1 MEGSNPLFFMVN
13 ASLNWASIVGI
24 LLVLLWIPAVTSG
37 IFRIWFV
44 LNRRADTSPRVLIKT
59 FLIIFQTI
67 GRAFFIPLAGVVFFF
82 QGWRLDPILQFAC
95 ALLAGGIA
103 AEMVPSFIDDYQGWR
118 KRSDIA
124 TEAIVVDSQPVDSV
138 EENK

>member
-1 MEGSNPLFFMVN
+1 MVN
-13 ASLNWASIVGI
+13 ASLNWTSIVGI
-24 LLVLLWIPAVTSG
+24 LLVLLWIPAVISG

-44 LNRRADTSPRVLIKT
+44 LNRRAYTSPRVLIKT

-67 GRAFFIPLAGVVFFF
+67 GRAFFIPLAGGIFFF

-103 AEMVPSFIDDYQGWR
+103 VEMVPSFIDDYQGWR
-118 KRSDIA
+118 KRTGRA
-124 TEAIVVDSQPVDSV
+124 TAAIVVNSQPDDSG

>member
-1 MEGSNPLFFMVN
+1 MVN

-44 LNRRADTSPRVLIKT
+44 LNRRADTSPRVLRKT

-67 GRAFFIPLAGVVFFF
+67 GRAFFIPLAGVIFIF
-82 QGWRLDPILQFAC
+82 QGWRIDQELQFAC

-103 AEMVPSFIDDYQGWR
+103 VEMVPSFIDDYQGWR
-118 KRSDIA
+118 KRTGRASA
-124 TEAIVVDSQPVDSV
+124 AIVVDSQPDDSV

>member
-1 MEGSNPLFFMVN
+1 MIN

-24 LLVLLWIPAVTSG
+24 LLVLLWIPAVISG

-44 LNRRADTSPRVLIKT
+44 LNRRADSSQRLLIKT

-67 GRAFFIPLAGVVFFF
+67 GRAFFIPLAGVIFFF

-103 AEMVPSFIDDYQGWR
+103 VEMVPSFIDDYLGWK
-118 KRSDIA
+118 KRRGTAIP
-124 TEAIVVDSQPVDSV
+124 AIVVDSQPDDSA
-138 EENK
+138 E

>member
-1 MEGSNPLFFMVN
+1 MLN
-13 ASLNWASIVGI
+13 ASLNWASIVGL

-59 FLIIFQTI
+59 FFIIFQTL
-67 GRAFFIPLAGVVFFF
+67 GRAFFIPVAGIGFFF
-82 QGWRLDPILQFAC
+82 EGWRLDPILQFAC

-103 AEMVPSFIDDYQGWR
+103 VEMVPSFIDDYQGWR
-118 KRSDIA
+118 KRTGRA
-124 TEAIVVDSQPVDSV
+124 TAAIVVDSQPDDSV

>member
-1 MEGSNPLFFMVN
+1 MVN
-13 ASLNWASIVGI
+13 ASLNWASLVGI
-24 LLVLLWIPAVTSG
+24 LLVLLWLPASVSG
-37 IFRIWFV
+37 IFQIWFT

-67 GRAFFIPLAGVVFFF
+67 GRAFFIPLAGVIFFF
-82 QGWRLDPILQFAC
+82 HGWKLDPILQFAC

-103 AEMVPSFIDDYQGWR
+103 VEMVPSFIDDYQGWR
-118 KRSDIA
+118 KRTGRA
-124 TEAIVVDSQPVDSV
+124 TAAIVVDSQPDDSV

>member
-1 MEGSNPLFFMVN
+1 M
-13 ASLNWASIVGI
+13 NWASIVGI
-24 LLVLLWIPAVTSG
+24 LLVLLWIPAVISG

-67 GRAFFIPLAGVVFFF
+67 GRAFFIPLAGVIFFF
-82 QGWRLDPILQFAC
+82 QGWRLDPILQLAC
-95 ALLAGGIA
+95 VLLAGGIA
-103 AEMVPSFIDDYQGWR
+103 VEMVPSFIDDYQGWR
-118 KRSDIA
+118 KRTGRETA
-124 TEAIVVDSQPVDSV
+124 AIGVDSQPDDSA

>member
-1 MEGSNPLFFMVN
+1 MGGLFYPI
-13 ASLNWASIVGI
+13 SWS
-24 LLVLLWIPAVTSG
+24 
-37 IFRIWFV
+37 R
-44 LNRRADTSPRVLIKT
+44 
-59 FLIIFQTI
+59 
-67 GRAFFIPLAGVVFFF
+67 FFF

-118 KRSDIA
+118 KRSDRA
-124 TEAIVVDSQPVDSV
+124 TEAIVVDSQPVDSA

>member
-1 MEGSNPLFFMVN
+1 MVN

-67 GRAFFIPLAGVVFFF
+67 GRAFFIPLAGLVLFF

-103 AEMVPSFIDDYQGWR
+103 VEMVPSFIDDYQGWR
-118 KRSDIA
+118 KRTGRA
-124 TEAIVVDSQPVDSV
+124 TAAIVVNSQPDDSA

>member
-1 MEGSNPLFFMVN
+1 MIN
-13 ASLNWASIVGI
+13 ASFNWASFIGI

-44 LNRRADTSPRVLIKT
+44 LTRRADTSLKVLIKT
-59 FLIIFQTI
+59 FLIIFQTV
-67 GRAFFIPLAGVVFFF
+67 GRAFFIPLAGVIFFF

-103 AEMVPSFIDDYQGWR
+103 VEMVPSFIDDYQGWR
-118 KRSDIA
+118 KRTGRA
-124 TEAIVVDSQPVDSV
+124 TAAIVVDSQPDDSA

>member
-1 MEGSNPLFFMVN
+1 MFN

-67 GRAFFIPLAGVVFFF
+67 GRAFFIPLAGIVFFF

-103 AEMVPSFIDDYQGWR
+103 VEMVPSFIDDYQGWR
-118 KRSDIA
+118 KRTGRA
-124 TEAIVVDSQPVDSV
+124 TAAIVVDSQPDDSA

>member
-1 MEGSNPLFFMVN
+1 MVN

-24 LLVLLWIPAVTSG
+24 LLVFWWMPEVTSG

-44 LNRRADTSPRVLIKT
+44 LNRSADTSPRLLIKT
-59 FLIIFQTI
+59 FLIIFQII

-103 AEMVPSFIDDYQGWR
+103 VEMVPSFIDDYQGWR
-118 KRSDIA
+118 KRTGRA
-124 TEAIVVDSQPVDSV
+124 TAAIVVDSQPDDSV

>member
-1 MEGSNPLFFMVN
+1 MFA

-44 LNRRADTSPRVLIKT
+44 LNRRADTLPKVLIKT
-59 FLIIFQTI
+59 FLIIFQTV
-67 GRAFFIPLAGVVFFF
+67 GRAFFIPLAGVIFFF

-103 AEMVPSFIDDYQGWR
+103 VEMVPSFIDDYLGWR
-118 KRSDIA
+118 KRTGRA
-124 TEAIVVDSQPVDSV
+124 TAAIVVDSQPDNSA

>member
-1 MEGSNPLFFMVN
+1 M
-13 ASLNWASIVGI
+13 
-24 LLVLLWIPAVTSG
+24 WIPAVTSG

-67 GRAFFIPLAGVVFFF
+67 GRAFVIPLAGGIFFF

-95 ALLAGGIA
+95 ALLVIGIA
-103 AEMVPSFIDDYQGWR
+103 VEMVPSFIDDYQGWR
-118 KRSDIA
+118 NRTGRA
-124 TEAIVVDSQPVDSV
+124 TAAIVVDSQPDDSV

>member
-1 MEGSNPLFFMVN
+1 MVN

-24 LLVLLWIPAVTSG
+24 LLVLLWFPAVTSG
-37 IFRIWFV
+37 IFRLWFV

-67 GRAFFIPLAGVVFFF
+67 GRAFFIPLAGIIFFF
-82 QGWRLDPILQFAC
+82 QGWRLDPILQLAC
-95 ALLAGGIA
+95 ALLTGGIA
-103 AEMVPSFIDDYQGWR
+103 VEMVQSFIEDYQGWR
-118 KRSDIA
+118 KRTGRA
-124 TEAIVVDSQPVDSV
+124 TAAIVVDSQPDDSA

>member
-1 MEGSNPLFFMVN
+1 MIN

-24 LLVLLWIPAVTSG
+24 LLVLLWIPAVISG
-37 IFRIWFV
+37 IFRIGFV
-44 LNRRADTSPRVLIKT
+44 LNRRADKSPRVLIKT
-59 FLIIFQTI
+59 LLIIFQTI
-67 GRAFFIPLAGVVFFF
+67 GRAFFIPLAGLVFFF

-103 AEMVPSFIDDYQGWR
+103 VEMVSSFIDDYLGWR
-118 KRSDIA
+118 NRTVRA
-124 TEAIVVDSQPVDSV
+124 TAAIVVDSQSDYSA

>member
-1 MEGSNPLFFMVN
+1 MINN
-13 ASLNWASIVGI
+13 SLTWASIVGI
-24 LLVLLWIPAVTSG
+24 LLVLLWLPAVTSG

-44 LNRRADTSPRVLIKT
+44 LNRRADTSPSVLIKT

-67 GRAFFIPLAGVVFFF
+67 GRAFFIPLAGVVFFLW
-82 QGWRLDPILQFAC
+82 GWKLDPILQFAC

-103 AEMVPSFIDDYQGWR
+103 LEMVPSFIDDYQGWR
-118 KRSDIA
+118 KRTGRA
-124 TEAIVVDSQPVDSV
+124 TAAIVLDSQPDDSA

>member
-1 MEGSNPLFFMVN
+1 MIN

-37 IFRIWFV
+37 IFRLWFV
-44 LNRRADTSPRVLIKT
+44 SNRRADTSPRVLIKT

-67 GRAFFIPLAGVVFFF
+67 GRAFFIPLAGLVFFF
-82 QGWRLDPILQFAC
+82 QGWRLDPLLQFAC
-95 ALLAGGIA
+95 ALLAGGIVV
-103 AEMVPSFIDDYQGWR
+103 EMVPSFIDDYLGWKKGTGR
-118 KRSDIA
+118 AKA
-124 TEAIVVDSQPVDSV
+124 AIVVDSQPDDSA

>member
-1 MEGSNPLFFMVN
+1 MIN

-24 LLVLLWIPAVTSG
+24 LLVLLWIPALISG

-44 LNRRADTSPRVLIKT
+44 LNRRADKSPRVLIKT

-67 GRAFFIPLAGVVFFF
+67 ARAFFIPLAGVVFFF

-95 ALLAGGIA
+95 SLLAGGIA
-103 AEMVPSFIDDYQGWR
+103 VEMVTSFIDDYQGWR
-118 KRSDIA
+118 ERIGRTKA
-124 TEAIVVDSQPVDSV
+124 ANVVDSQPDDSA

>member
-1 MEGSNPLFFMVN
+1 MVN

-24 LLVLLWIPAVTSG
+24 LLVISG
-37 IFRIWFV
+37 IPLFAFSVSSISRISSSSSDYVFRI
-44 LNRRADTSPRVLIKT
+44 LNLIG
-59 FLIIFQTI
+59 LL
-67 GRAFFIPLAGVVFFF
+67 FIPFLCGGILFF

-103 AEMVPSFIDDYQGWR
+103 VEMVSSFIDDYLGWR
-118 KRSDIA
+118 NRTVRA
-124 TEAIVVDSQPVDSV
+124 TAAIVVDSQPDDSA

>member
-1 MEGSNPLFFMVN
+1 MIN

-24 LLVLLWIPAVTSG
+24 LLVLLWIPAVISG
-37 IFRIWFV
+37 IFRIVFV
-44 LNRRADTSPRVLIKT
+44 LNRRADKSPRVLIKT

-67 GRAFFIPLAGVVFFF
+67 GRAFFIPLAGSVFFF

-103 AEMVPSFIDDYQGWR
+103 VEMVSSFIDDFLRWR
-118 KRSDIA
+118 NRTGRA
-124 TEAIVVDSQPVDSV
+124 TAAIIVDSQRDYSA

>member
-1 MEGSNPLFFMVN
+1 MFA

-44 LNRRADTSPRVLIKT
+44 LNRRADTSPKVLIKT
-59 FLIIFQTI
+59 FLIIFQTV
-67 GRAFFIPLAGVVFFF
+67 GRAFFIPLAGVIFFF
-82 QGWRLDPILQFAC
+82 QGWRLDPILQIPC

-103 AEMVPSFIDDYQGWR
+103 VEMVPSFIDDYQGWR
-118 KRSDIA
+118 KRTGRA
-124 TEAIVVDSQPVDSV
+124 TAAIVVDSQPDDSA

>member
-1 MEGSNPLFFMVN
+1 MVN

-67 GRAFFIPLAGVVFFF
+67 GRAFFIPLAGVIFFF
-82 QGWRLDPILQFAC
+82 QGWRLDPILQLAC

-103 AEMVPSFIDDYQGWR
+103 VEMVPLFIETIKDVG
-118 KRSDIA
+118 K
-124 TEAIVVDSQPVDSV
+124 EKV
-138 EENK
+138 EQRQQLL

>member
-1 MEGSNPLFFMVN
+1 MIN
-13 ASLNWASIVGI
+13 ASLNWASVVGI

-67 GRAFFIPLAGVVFFF
+67 GRAFLFH
-82 QGWRLDPILQFAC
+82 
-95 ALLAGGIA
+95 
-103 AEMVPSFIDDYQGWR
+103 
-118 KRSDIA
+118 
-124 TEAIVVDSQPVDSV
+124 
-138 EENK
+138 